1 MGEIQKFT
9 RRKLLSIG
17 NREAIEPAQ
26 LALKRFKST
35 VHNHL
40 AFFNNRTKI
49 ARLSVKLGDGGPFH
63 PLNKSARVGE
73 TDCFWITKLR
83 LSEEL

>member
-1 MGEIQKFT
+1 MGAIQKIT
-9 RRKLLSIG
+9 RSKLLPIG
-17 NREAIEPAQ
+17 NQAVIESAK

-49 ARLSVKLGDGGPFH
+49 ARLSVDFCGGDLFYR
-63 PLNKSARVGE
+63 LNKSAMVG
-73 TDCFWITKLR
+73 
-83 LSEEL
+83 